1 MSEAR
6 GARNTI
12 DTRDAAG
19 PSADVDD
26 SKVDARE
33 HVDLG
38 VGFSPAVKEEP
49 AEDALDDEEETED
62 AAARMERSEDPE
74 RPERARRRMAA
85 RERKAESAR
94 HVGLWNLTAW
104 LLACDDGGVIDE
116 DDGMAYEHVDPALDS
131 FRTLYCVRCHA
142 YDCVLHGCGQAHPE
156 VKLGKDP
163 KERRAGRAEDQGGTS
178 GGGSPAL
185 ARVAPA
191 VRPDVLARLDDAGR
205 RRVRARGPA
214 RVRRGRHRSRGGAT
228 RGGGSRG
235 GDGGARAKTR
245 ETRGGRDG

>member
-1 MSEAR
+1 MPRVQTSSSSDDGVPSSVHAWHR
-6 GARNTI
+6 GGSGGVSSRLHSP
-12 DTRDAAG
+12 RDAAG

-94 HVGLWNLTAW
+94 A
-104 LLACDDGGVIDE
+104 
-116 DDGMAYEHVDPALDS
+116 
-131 FRTLYCVRCHA
+131 
-142 YDCVLHGCGQAHPE
+142 
-156 VKLGKDP
+156 
-163 KERRAGRAEDQGGTS
+163 TS
-178 GGGSPAL
+178 
-185 ARVAPA
+185 
-191 VRPDVLARLDDAGR
+191 D
-205 RRVRARGPA
+205 
-214 RVRRGRHRSRGGAT
+214 
-228 RGGGSRG
+228 
-235 GDGGARAKTR
+235 
-245 ETRGGRDG
+245 ETR